1 MKAYHGSAVLKFD
14 DTVTGN
20 AGVSVPV
27 TVRVNSNQS
36 LAVLFDLDDSPVAN
50 PVTTDNNGNY
60 SFKASDNIYDIN
72 ISEGTG
78 SEVKLQK
85 VEIAEIPT
93 MPILINDL
101 SQAYEFK
108 TVLLLA
114 SQAVEFPEGKIL
126 HLLDR
131 DATFEFHVGGTS
143 NGFDILDAG
152 NGNTA
157 ELITTGGVNVIHL
170 GATSANDLA
179 VYITAGQAA
188 GHSVILVPELE
199 GGASYNVSSSY
210 LTTAPIII
218 DLTGAKINVTHND
231 DFIRLSASNSVVI
244 GGTLT
249 GTGKGDLTRPL
260 QSGIRVMPN
269 THLCTL
275 QDQTMTGFAGDITA
289 GAIVLSD
296 QTGAGVLP
304 YTGHKVINPTLCKN
318 NVALNLGE
326 RNEYSNIIG
335 GQISDSNNI
344 AIRWRGGNNTMT
356 GTNVSNNVIGVDLV
370 NGDNDGHG
378 SVNNCQINHNDV
390 PIRIGALQVDNFEF
404 NNNHIFFG
412 VIELNGCK
420 GVLFTGGE
428 VGNIS
433 VREDGCTNC
442 YFVGTRI
449 AAGGMGTQPNFNGN
463 ASEVFYLDLIQAPTV
478 TGTSSRINGLRSKA
492 SNNVNVDVLTGEN
505 IYIFPLSENAIPFNL
520 AYTVQEVYDVATGN
534 FNAKTAE
541 VRGGFEIPID
551 VRLTVATIGAWDP
564 TTVQMYIKNID
575 TGAIIANLVQGRLT
589 SSGGSD
595 YYTFQF
601 SGVVEKV
608 NMALYTVNGSGV
620 NLSTNTNQENWIRNY
635 WLSTIQ

>member
-1 MKAYHGSAVLKFD
+1 MSLDSKGDTTVAKLELNADGFLESSGGALVIPYIDGAYDSWLFPTAAEADANDTSNAKRLADDITGAFTDAGLDSA
-14 DTVTGN
+14 
-20 AGVSVPV
+20 
-27 TVRVNSNQS
+27 
-36 LAVLFDLDDSPVAN
+36 
-50 PVTTDNNGNY
+50 
-60 SFKASDNIYDIN
+60 
-72 ISEGTG
+72 
-78 SEVKLQK
+78 
-85 VEIAEIPT
+85 
-93 MPILINDL
+93 LINDL

-108 TVLLLA
+108 NLAEYKAFTKAFPVDKTVR
-114 SQAVEFPEGKIL
+114 
-126 HLLDR
+126 LLDR
-131 DATFEFHVGGTS
+131 KADFTVIAGTGTGNDFEIIASSQVDQS
-143 NGFDILDAG
+143 IDL
-152 NGNTA
+152 
-157 ELITTGGVNVIHL
+157 TTNGGVNVISL
-170 GATSANDLA
+170 GATSSNDLA

-275 QDQTMTGFAGDITA
+275 QNQTMSGFAGDITA

-463 ASEVFYLDLIQAPTV
+463 ASEVFYLDLIQAPTI
-478 TGTSSRINGLRSKA
+478 TGTSSRLNGLRSKA

-564 TTVQMYIKNID
+564 TTVQMYIKNVD